1 MAQDLVVAFAL
12 VLVLEG
18 LLRALRPDAWRRA
31 VEQFATLPDASI
43 RRVGIVML
51 LIGGVIFQLVR

>member
-18 LLRALRPDAWRRA
+18 LLPALRPDAWRRA
-31 VEQFATLPDASI
+31 VEQLATLSHASI
-43 RRVGIVML
+43 RRVGIAML